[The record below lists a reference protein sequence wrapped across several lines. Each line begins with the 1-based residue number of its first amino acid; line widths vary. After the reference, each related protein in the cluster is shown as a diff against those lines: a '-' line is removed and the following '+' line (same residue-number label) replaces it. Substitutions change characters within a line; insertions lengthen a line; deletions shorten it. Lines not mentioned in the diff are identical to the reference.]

1 MVARG
6 EALVPG
12 SSRVGSDQTSVRVR
26 TLDAIIEQASWPG
39 AVRKSD
45 LSCGDWVVIATKNSV
60 YSICVLGEG
69 LYSVSGGWFD
79 RQGLSPLKTTING
92 CTWGGSAIRDDIVA
106 APGLCVEFG
115 NQVMTTRIRQVR
127 VIRGGQRQTVS

>member
-1 MVARG
+1 
-6 EALVPG
+6 LPG
-12 SSRVGSDQTSVRVR
+12 SSKVGSDQTSVRVR
-26 TLDAIIEQASWPG
+26 TLDAIVARADWGGS
-39 AVRKSD
+39 VRRSD
-45 LSCGDWVVIATKNSV
+45 LRTGDWLVITTKNSV

-79 RQGLSPLKTTING
+79 RQGLSPLQTTING

-115 NQVMTTRIRQVR
+115 NQVMTSRVRQVR
-127 VIRGGQRQTVS
+127 IIRGGERQAVS